1 MRITSS
7 LCRRQSVSSSAS
19 ARPTAGFTLIEL
31 LIVVLIIGILAAIAI
46 PKFANTK
53 GKAYAASLKADLH
66 NLATAEEAYYYE
78 ASEYTT
84 DVSELKFAQSPGV
97 TVTIQE
103 ATPAGWSAIATHSAA
118 NPLKCAIFIGG
129 VAPLAPATAEGVVGC
144 SQ

>member
-19 ARPTAGFTLIEL
+19 TRRDAGFTLIEL

-78 ASEYTT
+78 ASEYTI

-103 ATPAGWSAIATHSAA
+103 ATPAGWSAIATHAAA

-129 VAPLAPATAEGVVGC
+129 VTPLAPATAEGVVGC